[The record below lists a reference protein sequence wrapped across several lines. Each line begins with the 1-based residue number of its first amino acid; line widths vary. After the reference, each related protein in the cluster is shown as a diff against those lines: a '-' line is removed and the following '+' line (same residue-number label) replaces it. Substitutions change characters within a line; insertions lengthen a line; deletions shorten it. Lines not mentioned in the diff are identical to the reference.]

1 MNLLSKVAF
10 KLTHVVSHLNVRALL
25 PRIGLILKK
34 VVLPHVA
41 LVTLDFAVK
50 KLSANREL
58 GRRVVSK
65 AKVLLTTLAPILREF
80 LKFTLNNHP
89 TTR

>member
-1 MNLLSKVAF
+1 MNLFSKVAF
-10 KLTHVVSHLNVRALL
+10 KLAQIVTHLNVRALL

-58 GRRVVSK
+58 GRRFISK
-65 AKVLLTTLAPILREF
+65 AKILMTTLAPILREF